1 MSPRNRVALVDRDH
15 PSMSIARQ
23 VELLDIARSTF
34 YYEPVVSEQDLKLMR
49 LIDQLYTRAPFY
61 GSRRLTAW
69 LQREGEEVNR
79 KRVQRLM
86 RVMGIEAIYQK
97 PKLTVAHPDHKIYP
111 YLLRGMKV
119 ERVNQV
125 WGSDITYIQMSKGWL
140 YLVAIIDWLSRYVV
154 SWKLSNSLETDFCV
168 CALEEAFE
176 MGRPEI
182 FNTDQGS
189 QFTSHV
195 FTGRVLER
203 EIRISMDSRG
213 RCFDNIFTERLW
225 RSLKYEEV
233 YLKEYEDV
241 AQAREGIGSYLKFY
255 NQERLH
261 QSLGYKTPEEVYLK
275 KGLIQM

>member
-1 MSPRNRVALVDRDH
+1 MSPRNRVALVEPNH
-15 PSMSIARQ
+15 PSISIARQ
-23 VELLDIARSTF
+23 VELLDLARSTV
-34 YYEPVVSEQDLKLMR
+34 YYKPVISQEDLKLMR
-49 LIDQLYTRAPFY
+49 LIDQLYTRAPFL

-69 LQREGEEVNR
+69 LNREGEEVNR

-86 RVMGIEAIYQK
+86 RVMGIEAIYCK
-97 PKLTVAHPDHKIYP
+97 KRLSVPHPDHRIYP
-111 YLLRGMKV
+111 YLLRNLKV

-125 WGSDITYIQMSKGWL
+125 WGSDITYIGLSKGWV
-140 YLVAIIDWLSRYVV
+140 YLVAIIDWFSRYVV

-168 CALEEAFE
+168 CALEEAFGK
-176 MGRPEI
+176 GRPEI

-189 QFTSHV
+189 QFTSLT
-195 FTGRVLER
+195 FTGKVLER
-203 EIRISMDSRG
+203 EIQISMDGRG

-233 YLKEYEDV
+233 YLRDYEDV
-241 AQAREGIGSYLKFY
+241 AQAREGIGSYLRFY

>member
-1 MSPRNRVALVDRDH
+1 
-15 PSMSIARQ
+15 MSIARQ

-34 YYEPVVSEQDLKLMR
+34 YYEPVVSEEDLKLMR

-69 LQREGEEVNR
+69 LQREGQQVNR

-86 RVMGIEAIYQK
+86 RVMGIEAIYRK
-97 PKLTVAHPDHKIYP
+97 KRLSVPNPDHRIYP
-111 YLLRGMKV
+111 YLLRNMKV

-125 WGSDITYIQMSKGWL
+125 WGSDITYIPLSKGWL
-140 YLVAIIDWLSRYVV
+140 YLVAIIDWFSRYVV
-154 SWKLSNSLETDFCV
+154 SWRLSPVMESEFCV
-168 CALEEAFE
+168 EALDEAL
-176 MGRPEI
+176 GRWKPEI

-189 QFTSHV
+189 QFTSQV
-195 FTGRVLER
+195 FTRRLLER
-203 EIRISMDSRG
+203 SIQISMDGRG

-233 YLKEYEDV
+233 YLKDYEGV
-241 AQAREGIGSYLKFY
+241 PQAREGIGSYLSFY

-261 QSLGYKTPEEVYLK
+261 QSLSYRTPEEVHFK
-275 KGLIQM
+275 KGIIEA